1 MSDLWV
7 NKIIKHKGGEMAK
20 IKWVFVVSLVVALM
34 AMPLLAACPGEE
46 ETTPTTAPPT
56 GPPTTP
62 PPSEVTLYVG
72 GLFALTGAY
81 AEDMAAILS
90 GYEDYIQYVNETKQ
104 LAPWYPDVKI
114 PDNINF
120 EVLWRDDEL
129 KPEKALTL
137 YEELKD
143 KGLLV
148 ERVSGSPQALALMD
162 LLNEDRIGA
171 TTSAVGPYLLSPP
184 KTIFIPYPIYT
195 DATAA
200 IADWFMDNWEGA
212 DAPRVA
218 ILTADNAMGRSLV
231 IPEYR
236 AYLESAGFEYVG
248 EQYVALVPTSPPTT
262 QLLWL
267 KDNKVDLALGV
278 MINPGAQPTYKE
290 MVRLD
295 MGPDKSYKIAFG
307 TASPGHAVVFAEA
320 LGETGDGYLCAGSY
334 PPLDDLSVPGI
345 QFCNDLQDAYR
356 TDRVTHIMY
365 AHGIAEAMTQVEA
378 LRLALINTGKA
389 PDELTPVDVLEYGF
403 YMITD
408 LDTGGIT
415 STPLT
420 YGPGDVIGM
429 DEVLVQQVQG
439 GKVVKLGTWP
449 LHNIYKHE

>member
-1 MSDLWV
+1 
-7 NKIIKHKGGEMAK
+7 MAK
-20 IKWVFVVSLVVALM
+20 IKWVFVVSLVVALL
-34 AMPLLAACPGEE
+34 AMPLLAACPGEKE
-46 ETTPTTAPPT
+46 PTPTTAPPTT

-81 AEDMAAILS
+81 AEDMAAILA
-90 GYEDYIQYVNETKQ
+90 GYEDYVQYINDTKQ
-104 LAPWYPDVKI
+104 MAPWYPDKKI

-137 YEELKD
+137 YEDLKG

-162 LLNEDRIGA
+162 VLNEDRIGA

-200 IADWFMDNWEGA
+200 IADWFMENWQETE
-212 DAPRVA
+212 APKVA

-231 IPEYR
+231 IPEFR
-236 AYLESAGFEYVG
+236 EYLESAGYEYVG
-248 EQYVALVPTSPPTT
+248 EQYVPLVPTSPPTT

-267 KDNKVDLALGV
+267 KENEVDLALGV

-295 MGPDKSYKIAFG
+295 MGPDKSYKITFG

-320 LGETGDGYLCAGSY
+320 LGEVGDGYVCAGSY
-334 PPLDDLSVPGI
+334 PPLYDLSVPGI
-345 QFCNDLQDAYR
+345 EFCNDLQNEYR
-356 TDRVTHIMY
+356 PDNRVTHIMY

-378 LRLALINTGKA
+378 LRLAMQEIPA
-389 PDELTPVDVLEYGF
+389 EELTPIDVLEHGF
-403 YMITD
+403 YQIKD

-420 YGPGDVIGM
+420 YGPGDVIGI

-439 GKVVKLGTWP
+439 GEVVALGTWP